1 MPKAVAIDNDAPR
14 RRRSAIKVDAKPGT
28 RAGASSRVKAERGL
42 LMRLLLRSPKD
53 TAAAILAFAAVVAI
67 IVNALFLQAGHH
79 PSPMFGAATPVPLPV
94 AMSAS
99 VNPLP
104 RPRPSEADAA
114 RDDTRANETGSI
126 EVQDTPLNA
135 RPVKVVNISHGSA
148 AKPPA
153 AHSSSRNDPLADLI
167 ISSRRVT
174 GVQRALTKYGYG
186 QLKPTGN
193 VGPDTQAA
201 IQKFERDRKLPVTG
215 QISDRLV
222 RELTAVTGQAID

>member
-79 PSPMFGAATPVPLPV
+79 PSPMFGAAAPMPLPV

-114 RDDTRANETGSI
+114 RRYLATGMRPGASPSRAARRTPSAPTRPWGS
-126 EVQDTPLNA
+126 
-135 RPVKVVNISHGSA
+135 
-148 AKPPA
+148 
-153 AHSSSRNDPLADLI
+153 
-167 ISSRRVT
+167 
-174 GVQRALTKYGYG
+174 
-186 QLKPTGN
+186 
-193 VGPDTQAA
+193 
-201 IQKFERDRKLPVTG
+201 
-215 QISDRLV
+215 
-222 RELTAVTGQAID
+222 